1 MTRSPQGERVEKNP
15 LRRVFFRL
23 SDNAQSCR
31 DPSRYTALMN
41 TLCWL
46 SAGDLIKQLPSGAV
60 TSSRVVGATFA
71 RIAECEPTLNA
82 LYLSKAE
89 TALAHATA
97 SDQRHASGK
106 ALSPLDGVPITL
118 KENLYTVGDPA
129 PIGTP
134 ASPLEPKSVNSPI
147 ADRVRESGLV
157 LVGKTTMPD
166 FGMLSSGQSSFH
178 GVTRNPWQLDRNPGG
193 SSSGAGAACAAGYG
207 PLHIGTDIGGSVR
220 IPASFCGIYGLKPS
234 LGRVPIDPPYMGRV
248 AGPMTRTVLDA
259 ALLMNVIARPDPG
272 HRDFMNLPPQSIDF
286 AAQLEQFSLKGK
298 RIAVITDMRVGRE
311 VQSDVAAAAWECGQ
325 KLEQHGARVEPIEP
339 FINRI
344 MLDGICGFF
353 EARSYADIVKMPE
366 ATRAKVLPFIVQWA
380 THRAKKFSG
389 ETVMNFYA
397 QVMAMREATVVA
409 THAFDFVISPVCP
422 IPAFEAE
429 YCCPDNDPERAL
441 EHIAFTVP
449 YNMSEQPAASIN
461 WTYSTQKRTA
471 GLPIGVQVAG
481 RRFDDVGVLQL
492 SRVIE
497 QIRPKQRPWPV
508 RVG

>member
-1 MTRSPQGERVEKNP
+1 MTV
-15 LRRVFFRL
+15 
-23 SDNAQSCR
+23 
-31 DPSRYTALMN
+31 ALHCGMN

-60 TSSRVVGATFA
+60 TAVNLANATRA
-71 RIAECEPTLNA
+71 RMAECEPALNA
-82 LYLSKAE
+82 IYLDKADS
-89 TALAHATA
+89 AHAAALA
-97 SDQRHASGK
+97 SDQRRAAGK
-106 ALSPLDGVPITL
+106 TLSALDGVPITI

-134 ASPLEPKSVNSPI
+134 ASPQEPKTVNSPI
-147 ADRVRESGLV
+147 ADRLREAGLV

-207 PLHIGTDIGGSVR
+207 PLHVGTDIGGSIR
-220 IPASFCGIYGLKPS
+220 LPAAFCGIYGLKPS
-234 LGRVPIDPPYMGRV
+234 LGRVPINPPYMGRV

-259 ALLMNVIARPDPG
+259 ALLMNVITQPDPD
-272 HRDFMNLPPQSIDF
+272 HRDFMNLPPQPIDF
-286 AAQLEQFSLKGK
+286 AAALEQFSVKGK
-298 RIAVITDMRVGRE
+298 RIAVITDLRAGRE
-311 VQSDVAAAAWECGQ
+311 VQSDVAAATWECGQ
-325 KLEQHGARVEPIEP
+325 LLEQHGARVEPIEP
-339 FINRI
+339 FISRA
-344 MLDGICGFF
+344 MLDGISGFF
-353 EARSYADIVKMPE
+353 EARSYADIVKMSD
-366 ATRAKVLPFIVQWA
+366 ATRAKILPFIVQWA
-380 THRAKKFSG
+380 THRANKFSG
-389 ETVMNFYA
+389 ETVMAFYA
-397 QVMAMREATVVA
+397 QIMAMREATVAA

-429 YCCPDNDPERAL
+429 YCCPDNSPEHAL

-471 GLPIGVQVAG
+471 GLPIVVQVAG
-481 RRFDDVGVLQL
+481 RRFDDLGVLQL
-492 SRVIE
+492 SRFIE
-497 QIRPKQRPWPV
+497 QIRPTQRPWPV